1 MLQLAKT
8 ESKKE
13 MSLKKRKKLNNTQ
26 LYKIKSITDRLYTNY
41 SQTKCLHHHKLINK
55 TEPKNIS
62 NNSIKKN
69 KIPTSTSNMSFKS
82 KNNKNT
88 KKIPSSTSPIKKN
101 QNKKIFS
108 YLNSNNLKK
117 YDSVRNKNNA
127 YNIKNNEKN
136 SFNNILNFQSQK
148 RVNTEGNQI
157 LTNIKDD
164 KLKKLI
170 SMSSDI
176 FNLNETATNLIRRT
190 GFSPKLPDYFKNL
203 YKKENIDNNL
213 QENSMSHLDNNYY
226 SILTNKV
233 LEKGKP
239 KQKYYKYNK
248 INTFNR
254 TLYNPNETNS
264 FKSKGQSNIESV
276 KYDIISTKKSN
287 LFDKYNNISSIR
299 ASTSR
304 IEDYEIIVP
313 KNYNKSNIYK
323 LKNIFTSNG
332 VHVFDIKE
340 DGDLISGQKGK
351 FKIKVRL
358 NEQNEKD
365 NNKMINK
372 ASNKLSNMDVKL
384 KRDIINWRK
393 KRTDITGYGWEEE
406 MKNGLY

>member
-13 MSLKKRKKLNNTQ
+13 MSLKKHKKLKNTH
-26 LYKIKSITDRLYTNY
+26 LYKIKTITDRLYTNY
-41 SQTKCLHHHKLINK
+41 NQTKCLHDHRLINK
-55 TEPKNIS
+55 TEPNYTS
-62 NNSIKKN
+62 NNSSKKN
-69 KIPTSTSNMSFKS
+69 KIPKPTSNISFKN

-88 KKIPSSTSPIKKN
+88 KKIPSSISPINKN

-108 YLNSNNLKK
+108 YSNSNNLKK
-117 YDSVRNKNNA
+117 YDSVRNKHNT

-136 SFNNILNFQSQK
+136 SFNRVLNFQSQK
-148 RVNTEGNQI
+148 RANTEENQI
-157 LTNIKDD
+157 ITNIKDN

-203 YKKENIDNNL
+203 YKKENIDNNF
-213 QENSMSHLDNNYY
+213 QDKSMTHFDNNNYN
-226 SILTNKV
+226 ILTNKI
-233 LEKGKP
+233 LETGKP

-264 FKSKGQSNIESV
+264 LKSKGQSNIESV

-323 LKNIFTSNG
+323 LKNVLTSNG

-358 NEQNEKD
+358 NDQNEKD

-384 KRDIINWRK
+384 KRDIINWGK